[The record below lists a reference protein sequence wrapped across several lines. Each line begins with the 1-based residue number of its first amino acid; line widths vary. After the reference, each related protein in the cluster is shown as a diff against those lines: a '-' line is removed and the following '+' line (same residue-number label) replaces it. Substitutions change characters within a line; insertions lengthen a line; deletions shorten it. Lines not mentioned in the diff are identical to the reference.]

1 MANIKDI
8 AKKAGV
14 STATVSRVL
23 NGHPYVSER
32 SRLAVEEAIRQLNY
46 TPNSSAVHLK
56 RGKTGVIAAI
66 TKRIDHPFMSG
77 LMQGIGEVA
86 LRKGYQ
92 IMVCQTRLQAREELR
107 FLHLLQTKQVD
118 GILLEDM
125 QNDWKEVAPYA
136 ACGPLVLVNSY
147 EEKANVPMVYV
158 NNYNGARQALL
169 HLVEKGHR
177 AIAVCLAK
185 RNNTLCTVQGPR
197 WRAYQDVLAEAG
209 IEINSRYVFE
219 NVGTSNVLSGK
230 ELFRAI
236 REMSN
241 KPTAL
246 FTGSDQVAAGFILE
260 AQRHG
265 VRIPEDIAVVGF
277 DNQPIAELMDI
288 TTVYQPIREMGKHAS
303 EILFR
308 LIEGSPV
315 DPSVVEMPH
324 QLVVRSTT

>member
-32 SRLAVEEAIRQLNY
+32 SRLAVEEAMRQLNY

-56 RGKTGVIAAI
+56 RGKTGIIAAI
-66 TKRIDHPFMSG
+66 IKRIDHPFMSG

-86 LRKGYQ
+86 LKKGCQ
-92 IMVCQTRLQAREELR
+92 IMVCQTRLQSREELK
-107 FLHLLQTKQVD
+107 FLHLLRTKQVD

-125 QNDWKEVAPYA
+125 QNEWEEVAPYA
-136 ACGPLVLVNSY
+136 SHGPLVLVNTF
-147 EEKANVPMVYV
+147 EKRATVPMVYV

-177 AIAVCLAK
+177 SIAVCLGKQSNAF
-185 RNNTLCTVQGPR
+185 CTVQGPR
-197 WRAYQDVLAEAG
+197 WQAYQDVLSEAG
-209 IEINSRYVFE
+209 IKIDNRYVFE
-219 NVGTSNVLSGK
+219 NVSTSNVLAGK
-230 ELFRAI
+230 ELFRTI
-236 REMSN
+236 RGMAN

-260 AQRHG
+260 ARKHG

-277 DNQPIAELMDI
+277 DDQPIAELMDI
-288 TTVYQPIREMGKHAS
+288 TTVYQPIREMGEHAAK
-303 EILFR
+303 ILFR
-308 LIEGSPV
+308 LMEGLPV
-315 DPSVVEMPH
+315 SRGTVEMPH
-324 QLVVRSTT
+324 RLVIRSTT

>member
-32 SRLAVEEAIRQLNY
+32 SRLAVEEAMRQLNY

-66 TKRIDHPFMSG
+66 IKRIDHPFMSG

-92 IMVCQTRLQAREELR
+92 IMVCQTRVQAKEELR

-125 QNDWKEVAPYA
+125 QNEWEEVASFA
-136 ACGPLVLVNSY
+136 SSGPLVLVNSY
-147 EEKANVPMVYV
+147 EKKATVPMVYV

-169 HLVEKGHR
+169 HLVKKGHR
-177 AIAVCLAK
+177 SIAVCLAK
-185 RNNTLCTVQGPR
+185 QKNAFCTVQWPR
-197 WRAYQDVLAEAG
+197 WQAYQDVLSEAG
-209 IEINSRYVFE
+209 IEIDSRYIFE
-219 NVGTSNVLSGK
+219 NVSTGNVLAGK
-230 ELFRAI
+230 ELFRTI
-236 REMSN
+236 REMSD

-246 FTGSDQVAAGFILE
+246 FAGSDQVAAGFILE
-260 AQRHG
+260 ARRHS

-277 DNQPIAELMDI
+277 DDQPIAELMDI
-288 TTVYQPIREMGKHAS
+288 TTVYQPIREMGEHAS
-303 EILFR
+303 EMLFR
-308 LIEGSPV
+308 LIEGLPV
-315 DPSVVEMPH
+315 DQSVVEMPH
-324 QLVVRSTT
+324 RLVVRSTT